1 MNDQDTENLTH
12 TVGNDGIFL
21 RASDRTRFDYVMRA
35 VRENSASLA
44 LSSNSEGVLDHY
56 GRLVLARLRKTEGLQ
71 IEVFLPQNTEQLL
84 ERFNQI
90 LSDISLDDARRAE
103 GSPAPRRV
111 LIAHDAK
118 ALNQRDLQLLA
129 RLVQDF
135 PGANVSL
142 VLLVDRA
149 GMMLHERTLDSF
161 GQRLLRW
168 PVEPPTRTEGE
179 SLLKVGRAMGFE
191 VEVKKV
197 LAATG
202 YAELKI
208 APKPKKDKEKSAEP
222 STAQARF
229 EAQLAAARN
238 ERKAMDEADAER
250 QQRTEPTLDGP
261 SAPVKAAFTAPARA
275 PGGWSKLLRWIVATL
290 LLLAVSLALV
300 ILLFA
305 QNLSPLLANSPIL
318 KDNLPPWAMEQ
329 LVALVGKPPTAKLE
343 EEKAAEAAKA
353 DAAAATAV
361 PASPPVAD
369 LPTVPA
375 PAADSVNVRVDS
387 AANSAAEPAARAD
400 ATAPA
405 KADATG
411 AEPVKPELK
420 PEAKPEAKAEPVKAA
435 DALAPRSERGV
446 DQLVRQTKPGSFFVQ
461 HVSLGSMAEAQEWR
475 AQFGA
480 LTKARIV
487 AVNTQDKGV
496 KFAVVS
502 GPFATRKE
510 AESFS
515 GRQGMP
521 ANPWLR
527 PVKSLQSALLPAGR

>member
-1 MNDQDTENLTH
+1 VNDQETEMSNDT
-12 TVGNDGIFL
+12 VSSDGIFL

-35 VRENSASLA
+35 VRDNSTSLA
-44 LSSNSEGVLDHY
+44 LSSENEGVLDHY
-56 GRLVLARLRKTEGLQ
+56 GRMVLAKLRKTDGLQ
-71 IEVFLPQNTEQLL
+71 VEVFLPQNTEQLL

-90 LSDISLDDARRAE
+90 LSDISIDDARRAE
-103 GSPAPRRV
+103 NSPAPRRV

-118 ALNQRDLQLLA
+118 AIGKRDLQLLA

-168 PVEPPTRTEGE
+168 PVDTPTRTEGE
-179 SLLKVGRAMGFE
+179 GLLKVARSMGFE

-208 APKPKKDKEKSAEP
+208 AAKKKEKSSEP
-222 STAQARF
+222 SSAQARF
-229 EAQLAAARN
+229 EVQLATARKERQAMEAA
-238 ERKAMDEADAER
+238 EEAER
-250 QQRTEPTLDGP
+250 QKRTEPTLDGP
-261 SAPVKAAFTAPARA
+261 GAPAKPAFTEAPKAR
-275 PGGWSKLLRWIVATL
+275 GLFSTLLRWIAGTVL
-290 LLLAVSLALV
+290 LLVVSIAVVL
-300 ILLFA
+300 LLFS
-305 QNLSPLLANSPIL
+305 QNLSPMVASSPIL
-318 KDNLPPWAMEQ
+318 KDNLPPWAMDAV
-329 LVALVGKPPTAKLE
+329 VALVGKPPTAKLE
-343 EEKAAEAAKA
+343 EAKAAEATQAA
-353 DAAAATAV
+353 D
-361 PASPPVAD
+361 PVAA
-369 LPTVPA
+369 PVVPSEPA
-375 PAADSVNVRVDS
+375 PAVDSTPVKADSVAKGPQES
-387 AANSAAEPAARAD
+387 AEPAA
-400 ATAPA
+400 
-405 KADATG
+405 
-411 AEPVKPELK
+411 KPEV
-420 PEAKPEAKAEPVKAA
+420 AKAEPVPAEPAKTEAKSELKVEAAKPA

-446 DQLVRQTKPGSFFVQ
+446 DQMIRQTKPGGFFVQ

-475 AQFGA
+475 AQFGS
-480 LTKARIV
+480 LSKARIV

-510 AESFS
+510 AETYA

-521 ANPWLR
+521 ADPWLR

>member
-1 MNDQDTENLTH
+1 MNDQETEMSND
-12 TVGNDGIFL
+12 TVGSDGIFL

-44 LSSNSEGVLDHY
+44 LSSDNEGVLDHY
-56 GRLVLARLRKTEGLQ
+56 GRLVLAKLRKTDGLQ
-71 IEVFLPQNTEQLL
+71 VEVFLPQNTEQLL

-90 LSDISLDDARRAE
+90 LSDISIDDARRAE
-103 GSPAPRRV
+103 NSAAPRRV

-118 ALNQRDLQLLA
+118 AISTRDLQLLA

-149 GMMLHERTLDSF
+149 GRMLHERTLDSF

-168 PVEPPTRTEGE
+168 PVETPTRTEGE
-179 SLLKVGRAMGFE
+179 ALLKVGRAIGFE
-191 VEVKKV
+191 VEIKKV

-208 APKPKKDKEKSAEP
+208 APKKKEKQSSEP

-229 EAQLAAARN
+229 EAQLAAARK
-238 ERKAMDEADAER
+238 ERKEMDEAEEAER

-261 SAPVKAAFTAPARA
+261 AAPAKPAFTEPAKPR
-275 PGGWSKLLRWIVATL
+275 GMISKLIRWTAAVAL
-290 LLLAVSLALV
+290 MLAVTIGVVL
-300 ILLFA
+300 LLFA

-318 KDNLPPWAMEQ
+318 KDNLPSWAMDA
-329 LVALVGKPPTAKLE
+329 LVAVVGKPPTAKLE
-343 EEKAAEAAKA
+343 EEKAAKAAPAPAA
-353 DAAAATAV
+353 DAA
-361 PASPPVAD
+361 
-369 LPTVPA
+369 TVPA
-375 PAADSVNVRVDS
+375 PAADSSDVKADS
-387 AANSAAEPAARAD
+387 AAPAAPLPETAKPEPVKAEPAK
-400 ATAPA
+400 T
-405 KADATG
+405 
-411 AEPVKPELK
+411 
-420 PEAKPEAKAEPVKAA
+420 EAKPEAKAEAKADAKPEVKSEPVKAA

-446 DQLVRQTKPGSFFVQ
+446 DQMVRQTKPGSFFVQ

-475 AQFGA
+475 AQYGA
-480 LTKARIV
+480 LAKARIV

-510 AESFS
+510 AETYA

-521 ANPWLR
+521 ADPWLR